1 MSSAT
6 SIDQRGGFQ
15 PWHVFLLLSMG
26 AATVAVVLARDTHP
40 AALLLLSA
48 AVVATGL
55 TAWTIFNALRGFMG
69 LRLGVRDPL
78 PESAEQALRREK
90 AHVLRAIKELE
101 FDKAMGK
108 VSEADFGLLHSRLRL
123 RAMAIIEDLER
134 APRRA
139 PGALGLQTRGVAGS
153 KDPAL
158 VTAERATC
166 AACGTSNEP
175 DAKFCKSCGG
185 RL

>member
-6 SIDQRGGFQ
+6 LTDQRGGFQ
-15 PWHVFLLLSMG
+15 PWHIFLLLSMG
-26 AATVAVVLARDTHP
+26 AATVAVVLARETHP

-55 TAWTIFNALRGFMG
+55 TAWAIFNALRGFFG

-108 VSEADFGLLHSRLRL
+108 VSEADFAVLHARLRL
-123 RAMAIIEDLER
+123 RAMALIEDLER
-134 APRRA
+134 APRRTSET
-139 PGALGLQTRGVAGS
+139 PGPQTR
-153 KDPAL
+153 
-158 VTAERATC
+158 AERTAC